1 MHGAAQFG
9 YKFEVLHGYLFES
22 EQIFKKY
29 ITDMYKIKEN
39 SLKSEAMYLISKLL
53 MNSLFGRFAL
63 HYNLGKTEI
72 VNDEMMKQM
81 ARGKIKKMVDGKED
95 ITKVSVSDIHDFKDG
110 FHLVTFTEDKDI
122 ESEDYKLSSKSS
134 VNIAVAITA
143 LARVNMSQ
151 FKKPDMDYNLYYTDT
166 DSIFIDKPLDPSF
179 IEPEIGKMK
188 LEYIFKE

>member
-63 HYNLGKTEI
+63 HYNLVKTRIVDDETMKYMSEGKFHQI
-72 VNDEMMKQM
+72 
-81 ARGKIKKMVDGKED
+81 VDGKEGFQ
-95 ITKVSVSDIHDFKDG
+95 KVSVSDIHDFKDG
-110 FHLVTFTEDKDI
+110 NHLVTFTEVKDI
-122 ESEDYKLSSKSS
+122 DSEDYKLTSKSS
-134 VNIAVAITA
+134 VSIAVTVTA
-143 LARVNMSQ
+143 LARVRMTDYKQPNSE
-151 FKKPDMDYNLYYTDT
+151 YNLLYTDT
-166 DSIFIDKPLDPSF
+166 GAALLFV
-179 IEPEIGKMK
+179 
-188 LEYIFKE
+188 